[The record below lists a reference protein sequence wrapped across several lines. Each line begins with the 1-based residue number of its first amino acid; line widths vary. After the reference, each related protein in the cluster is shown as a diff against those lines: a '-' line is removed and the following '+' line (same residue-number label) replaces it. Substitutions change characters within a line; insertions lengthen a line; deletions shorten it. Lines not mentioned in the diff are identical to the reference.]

1 MSYILDALRKADAQ
15 RERDPSRGIHAQ
27 PVQPLPSQIEPH
39 PGRRLWLWGIAVLVV
54 GGVLAWAGWSFTPSE
69 PLVVVAPPTAPT
81 PAPASRPETPD
92 AASPAPAT
100 ALFPAAA
107 PPAPVPVPA
116 VREAA
121 RAPAVTAYPPVAS
134 ASAAGRV
141 PSLAELPADV
151 QREIPKLDITGGV
164 YSPVPAQ
171 RLLIVNGLVL
181 NEGTEAA
188 PGVRLEQIRPKLAVL
203 VYRGYR
209 YGVPY

>member
-27 PVQPLPSQIEPH
+27 PVQPLPSEVH
-39 PGRRLWLWGIAVLVV
+39 STAGRQRWLWGMAVLVV
-54 GGVLAWAGWSFTPSE
+54 GGVLAWVGWSFTRSE
-69 PLVVVAPPTAPT
+69 PVVMVAPPTAPAS
-81 PAPASRPETPD
+81 APAILQQAPD
-92 AASPAPAT
+92 VASPAPAT

-107 PPAPVPVPA
+107 PPLPAPPPA
-116 VREAA
+116 VRETA